1 MIYVLEDDNNILE
14 LILYALNAQNLTARG
29 FSHPNDFFSA
39 LQKEHPQIIVLDIML
54 PQMSGFE
61 ILSRLK
67 SNAQT
72 KNIAILL
79 LSALGAEMDK
89 VRGLELGADDY
100 ITKPFG
106 VMEFIARIKNIM
118 RRISAQCDKL
128 EFDGAV
134 MDLRAHTLSIKGKNI
149 NLTLKEFELLKL
161 FLSNI
166 ERVFSRNDI
175 LQIVWE
181 YDFANNSR
189 TLDIHINTLR
199 GKLGAWGK
207 HIKTIRGVGYKLAR
221 DL

>member
-14 LILYALNAQNLTARG
+14 LILYALNSQNLPARG

-39 LQKEHPQIIVLDIML
+39 LQNELPQIIVLDIML

-67 SNAQT
+67 SNAQS

-118 RRISAQCDKL
+118 RRIGAKCDKL
-128 EFDGAV
+128 EFEGAV
-134 MDLRAHTLSIKGKNI
+134 MDLRAHTLTINGIRI

-161 FLSNI
+161 FLANT
-166 ERVFSRNDI
+166 ERVFIRNDI

-207 HIKTIRGVGYKLAR
+207 RIKTIRGVGYKLTKEP
-221 DL
+221 